1 MLKSL
6 SIVNYALIE
15 NLEIEF
21 TDGFSVITG
30 ETGAGKSIIL
40 GALAMILGSRAD
52 LTILRDKSRK
62 CIVEGVFD
70 NGTLPLQIF
79 FTENDLDYDTQTIIR
94 REILPSGKS
103 RAFINDTPVTLKLLV
118 LLGNSFVNIH
128 SQHETLQLSNA
139 SFQLSVLDDFIN
151 QPTLLTNYEDV
162 YEHYNSLSKRLNQ
175 LIELNN
181 QAIKDEDYLT
191 YQLEELINA
200 ALNIEDFEELQ
211 SRVQYLEHA
220 EEIKLALANAESI
233 LNNED
238 NSLTDS
244 LSQLIKVIGNVQ
256 SYLPDMKELVQRL
269 ESINIDLKDI
279 QSEIESQNLDDN
291 FDANELQLV
300 TEKLNAVNSL
310 MHKHHVLTVDELIKV
325 RDEYDEKLQG
335 ISSLTDEIEI
345 LKKELIV
352 VEKKL
357 LENATKL
364 HDARVSGCD
373 DLSLAVLE
381 ILKQLGM
388 KDAGFVTRIEKVKE
402 YSNTGIDKVQFMFN
416 ANLGSVPGEISK
428 IASGGELSRLML
440 AIKSLINRKQMLPTV
455 IFDEI
460 DAGVSGDIAG
470 KVGSIIRSMAKNHQ
484 VISITHLPQIAS
496 KAHHHY
502 KVLKLT
508 SDNKTITTIIKL
520 SDEGRVEELAKIL
533 SNEKVTSK
541 ALDVARELMNDN

>member
-30 ETGAGKSIIL
+30 ETGAGKSIII

-151 QPTLLTNYEDV
+151 QPALLTNYEDV

-357 LENATKL
+357 LANATKL